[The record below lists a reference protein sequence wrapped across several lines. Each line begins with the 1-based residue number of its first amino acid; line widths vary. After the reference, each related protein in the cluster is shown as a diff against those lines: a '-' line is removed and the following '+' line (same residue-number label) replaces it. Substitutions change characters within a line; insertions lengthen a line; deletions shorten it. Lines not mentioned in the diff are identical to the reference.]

1 MARDVET
8 TCGVGENMKPMQ
20 HLNQTLSIRASMGAQ
35 HKASLRTCG
44 AYVAALLVLVLSACG
59 GASMPDSEGA
69 DLEGSGRHLFP
80 APEPVSPPDGAMLTG
95 QPQFSW
101 QIDKCKERVVIEICA
116 DSGCADVKQR
126 FEAES
131 CTGTNPKDELGHGT
145 YYWHAARLRGK
156 QLASAWSAI
165 RSFVIASPP
174 PVVTADLFGVWSV
187 GPSEVYAVGAGG
199 TLLRYSGSWSA
210 ELSPTT
216 RDLRAVFAPAAGQA
230 FAVGA
235 GGTILRRAG
244 NSWSASTSPTT
255 EDLYGVWGSGPSDV
269 WAVGNTGLILHF
281 DGSSWTVSHNRMAG
295 SFRGV
300 WGSGASDVWV
310 VGSGR
315 EPDNDYAALLLHW
328 DGTSWTE
335 SYLCNPEGTRYASG
349 GWIASLTDIWGVP
362 GGTLWTAGR
371 CQSGASFIPFG
382 YVAQK
387 DVDGAWADTPG
398 FGFGKP
404 LGEQRPLQTIWSSS
418 GSDVWAASAGT
429 ATMLHFDGTSWTP
442 STDSVTAGI
451 YDLGGTAAG
460 DVWAVGKAG
469 KRLHFDG
476 ATWTASE

>member
-1 MARDVET
+1 
-8 TCGVGENMKPMQ
+8 MKPMQ
-20 HLNQTLSIRASMGAQ
+20 HLNQTLSLRAPSVALSKERLCKSG
-35 HKASLRTCG
+35 ASL
-44 AYVAALLVLVLSACG
+44 VALLLLAVPACG
-59 GASMPDSEGA
+59 GEPMPDSEGA
-69 DLEGSGRHLFP
+69 DLAGSGRHLFP
-80 APEPVSPPDGAMLTG
+80 APEPVSPPEGAVLTG
-95 QPQFSW
+95 QPLFSW
-101 QIDKCKERVVIEICA
+101 QIDKCQERVVIEICT
-116 DSGCADVKQR
+116 DSACADVTQR
-126 FEAES
+126 LETDS
-131 CTGTNPKDELGHGT
+131 CTGTRPASELAPGS
-145 YYWHAARLRGK
+145 YSWRAARLRGK
-156 QLASAWSAI
+156 QLASTWSPL
-165 RSFVIASPP
+165 RSFAIASPP

-199 TLLRYSGSWSA
+199 TLLRYTGSWSA

-216 RDLRAVFAPAAGQA
+216 RDLRAVWAPAPGQA

-235 GGTILRRAG
+235 GGTLLRRTG
-244 NSWSASTSPTT
+244 NSWSASPSPTT

-269 WAVGNTGLILHF
+269 WAAGNAGLILHF
-281 DGSSWTVSHNRMAG
+281 DGSTWTVSHNRMAG
-295 SFRGV
+295 SFLGV
-300 WGSGASDVWV
+300 WGSGARDVWV

-349 GWIASLTDIWGVP
+349 GWIASLTDVWGGP
-362 GGTLWTAGR
+362 GGTVWAAGR

-387 DVDGAWADTPG
+387 DAGGAWADTPG

-442 STDSVTAGI
+442 SADSSTAGI

-476 ATWTASE
+476 TTWSASE

>member
-1 MARDVET
+1 
-8 TCGVGENMKPMQ
+8 MQ
-20 HLNQTLSIRASMGAQ
+20 HLNRYLS
-35 HKASLRTCG
+35 LL
-44 AYVAALLVLVLSACG
+44 ALLCLAVPACG
-59 GASMPDSEGA
+59 GAPMPESDGSDVA
-69 DLEGSGRHLFP
+69 GSGRHLFP
-80 APEPVSPPDGAMLTG
+80 APELLSPPAGATLTE
-95 QPQFSW
+95 QPMFSW
-101 QIDKCKERVVIEICA
+101 QIDKCQERVVIEICA
-116 DSGCADVKQR
+116 DSACASVKQR

-131 CTGTNPKDELGHGT
+131 CTGTHAESELGPGT
-145 YYWHAARLRGK
+145 YYWHAARLRGNK
-156 QLASAWSAI
+156 LASEWSTLQ
-165 RSFVIASPP
+165 SFVIGTPP

-187 GPSEVYAVGAGG
+187 GPSEVYAVGASG
-199 TLLRYSGSWSA
+199 TVLRYTGSWSA
-210 ELSPTT
+210 ETSPTT
-216 RDLRAVFAPAAGQA
+216 RDLRAVWAPAPGQA

-244 NSWSASTSPTT
+244 NTWSASTSPTT
-255 EDLYGVWGSGPSDV
+255 EDLYGVWGSGPADV
-269 WAVGNTGLILHF
+269 WAVGNAGLILHF
-281 DGSSWTVSHNRMAG
+281 DGTSWTVSHDRMAG

-300 WGSGASDVWV
+300 WGSSASDVWV

-328 DGTSWTE
+328 DGMSWTE
-335 SYLCNPEGTRYASG
+335 SYLCNPEGTRFASG

-387 DVDGAWADTPG
+387 DADGVWADTPG

-418 GSDVWAASAGT
+418 NNDVWAASAGT

-442 STDSVTAGI
+442 SADSLTAGI
-451 YDLGGTAAG
+451 FDLGGTAAG

-469 KRLHFDG
+469 KRLHYDG
-476 ATWTASE
+476 MSWTASE